1 MTTRT
6 SLKRRDFLRVTLMG
20 AGTLWVGLS
29 TSGCGGAQEAMLE
42 KADADGVFEPNV
54 FIAITSKNEVQVG
67 VGKSEMGQ
75 GIYTTYAILAAEELE
90 LDPSAVTIVPKAGPA
105 FQTAG
110 LQITGGSTTT
120 AEIWHPVRK
129 AAATAREMLLEAG
142 AKKMGVPRNA
152 CVARLGAVH
161 HEASGKKMTYGELT
175 REAARVKIPEQVTLK
190 RKEQF
195 KIIGRPTDRVD
206 LRPKVTGGPIFGI
219 DVQVPG
225 LLKAIVLIPP
235 TWGSEAESVTYEK
248 AARMKGVKQIF
259 PFEYG
264 VAVVAEKYW
273 QARRAAAAVEI
284 TWSATENDRLDSGEI
299 IKGAIEHSKQEPPA
313 HAAEGDFDEAFE
325 GSGKTLEAVYTAPY
339 LAHAPLEP
347 QNATAWVQ
355 YGKRVEIW
363 APTQFQSGVQA
374 AAADI
379 GGVPRAEV
387 ICNTTYLGG
396 GFGRRGAI
404 DPVLQALL
412 ISKRVKAPV
421 QVMWSREDDMK
432 AGYYRPQA
440 VTRLK
445 GALDGG
451 GKLTGMSIHH
461 LSQSVLDMKG
471 LTPYI
476 APEWLPAITR
486 KMVGR
491 MMGQAFDSD
500 TIPNIIALE
509 GLREL
514 GYGIPNHRV
523 GYSAI
528 HANVP
533 VLFWRSVGHSVNDFA
548 REGFIDEM
556 AHLAGQDPYDF
567 RVGMLD
573 DADRRMAVLKKVA
586 EISKWSG
593 GAEEGWGRGIA
604 VGKAFGSYVGMVA
617 EAGMVDGTP
626 KVRRIWTTIDCG
638 QVVNPDQVIAQMEG
652 GVIFALSAIF
662 DERIDIKAGR
672 VKQGNFDDFPIARM
686 YQIPEITVEIV
697 ETDNPPTGVGELGV
711 PLVPSTVAT
720 ALFQVTGKRL
730 RSMPFNDAL
739 KEVG

>member
-1 MTTRT
+1 MQ
-6 SLKRRDFLRVTLMG
+6 RRDFLRVTLMG

-29 TSGCGGAQEAMLE
+29 TTSCGGAQDAMLDRAE
-42 KADADGVFEPNV
+42 ADGAFEPNA
-54 FIAITSKNEVQVG
+54 FIAITPEGEVQVG
-67 VGKSEMGQ
+67 CGKSEMGQ

-90 LDPSAVTIVPKAGPA
+90 VAPGSVTIVPKAGPA
-105 FQTAG
+105 FHANG
-110 LQITGGSTTT
+110 MQITGGSTTT
-120 AEIWHPVRK
+120 AEAWAPVRK
-129 AAATAREMLLEAG
+129 AAAAAREMLITAG
-142 AKKMGVPRNA
+142 ARKLGVPRA
-152 CVARLGAVH
+152 ECVARQGAVV
-161 HEASGKKMTYGELT
+161 HEGSGKSAPYGELT
-175 REAARVKIPEQVTLK
+175 REAAKVEIPEAPPLK
-190 RKEQF
+190 SPEDF
-195 KIIGRPTDRVD
+195 KAIGKATDRVD
-206 LRPKVTGGPIFGI
+206 LKPKVTGGPIFGI

-225 LLKAIVLIPP
+225 MLRAVVLQPP
-235 TWGSEAESVTYEK
+235 TWGSEVESIKYET

-273 QARRAAAAVEI
+273 QARKAAAAVEI
-284 TWSATENDRLDSGEI
+284 TWAATDNDRFDSDALL
-299 IKGAIEHSKQEPPA
+299 KAAIDRSAEAPPA

-325 GSGKTLEAVYTAPY
+325 AAAKKLDVVYTAPY

-355 YGKRVEIW
+355 YGERVEIW

-379 GGVPRAEV
+379 GGVARGDV

-432 AGYYRPQA
+432 AGYYRPQ
-440 VTRLK
+440 VVNRLK
-445 GALDGG
+445 AGLDAQGNV
-451 GKLTGMSIHH
+451 TGVSIHN
-461 LSQSVLDMKG
+461 LGQSVLDLKG
-471 LTPYI
+471 LTPFL

-486 KMVGR
+486 KMMGR
-491 MMGQAFDSD
+491 MAGHAFDSN

-509 GLREL
+509 GVREL
-514 GYGIPNHRV
+514 GYKVPNQRI
-523 GYSAI
+523 GYTPI

-548 REGFIDEM
+548 REGLIDEL
-556 AHLAGQDPYDF
+556 AHLAGADPLAF
-567 RVGMLD
+567 RLQMLD
-573 DADRRMAVLKKVA
+573 PEDRRVAVLKKVA
-586 EISKWSG
+586 EISEWS
-593 GAEEGWGRGIA
+593 APVEEGFGRGIA

-617 EAGMVDGTP
+617 EAGMVGGRPT
-626 KVRRIWTTIDCG
+626 VRRIWTTIDCG
-638 QVVNPDQVIAQMEG
+638 RVVNPDQVVAQMEG
-652 GVIFALSAIF
+652 GVVFALSAAF
-662 DERIDIKAGR
+662 DERIDVKGGR
-672 VKQGNFDDFPIARM
+672 VQQGNFDDFPILRLNET
-686 YQIPEITVEIV
+686 PEITVEIV
-697 ETDNPPTGVGELGV
+697 ETDHDPTGVGELGV

-730 RSMPFNDAL
+730 RAMPFADAL